1 MALSNASPMAPP
13 SSTIALNVSASM
25 PSDEGMA
32 RRALQLPSLSQS
44 GADGLSPTQR
54 RVMVLGIVAAHI
66 VGVYAILQVREVREA
81 VVEAVPMFVNLIA
94 PAPPVPPTAPPPP
107 PKPQPIQKKP
117 QPARVVAAAPSPAP
131 STFSVPAPPP
141 DIAPEPTPPTPV
153 EVVAAPAPP
162 APAPEPRIIP
172 ASSVRYLE
180 PLMPVYPRLS
190 VRLQETGRVMVR
202 VFIDEH
208 GMPQQAQVSK
218 ASGFARLD
226 ESALAAVRKVRF
238 EPYTVNGRPAT
249 GWAFIPVDF
258 VLEK

>member
-1 MALSNASPMAPP
+1 MVPP
-13 SSTIALNVSASM
+13 SSTIALNLALGTAAGM
-25 PSDEGMA
+25 PSGEGMA

-54 RVMVLGIVAAHI
+54 RVMVLGIVAAHV
-66 VGVYAILQVREVREA
+66 VGVYAILQVREVHQA
-81 VVEAVPMFVNLIA
+81 AVEAVPMFVNLIA

-131 STFSVPAPPP
+131 STIDVQAPLP
-141 DIAPEPTPPTPV
+141 DSAPEPTPPAPV
-153 EVVAAPAPP
+153 EVVAVPAPP
-162 APAPEPRIIP
+162 APAPEPSVIP

-218 ASGFARLD
+218 TSGFARLD

-238 EPYTVNGRPAT
+238 EPYTSNGRPAT